1 MKFGYVIEVIITNMY
16 VKFQSKLQVL
26 LEVKVQLIS

>member
-1 MKFGYVIEVIITNMY
+1 MFGYVIEVIITNMY

-26 LEVKVQLIS
+26 LEVMV